1 MVSSHRYL
9 TMGWTYT
16 IHVNF
21 FPNEEQKKIVD
32 IRANE
37 FWEGHMGWGIKYNL
51 LWETSLVVQWLRIH
65 LEM

>member
-21 FPNEEQKKIVD
+21 FPNEEQKKLVD

-37 FWEGHMGWGIKYNL
+37 FWEGHMGWG
-51 LWETSLVVQWLRIH
+51 
-65 LEM
+65 